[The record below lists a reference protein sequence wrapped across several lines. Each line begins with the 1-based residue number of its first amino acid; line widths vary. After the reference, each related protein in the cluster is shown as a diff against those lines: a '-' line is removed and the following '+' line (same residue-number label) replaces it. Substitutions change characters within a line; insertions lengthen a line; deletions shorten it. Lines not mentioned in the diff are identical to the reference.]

1 MIGASFGSFLNVVIY
16 RVPLGK
22 SVVQPRSQ
30 CPKCEKPIY
39 WYENIPIFS
48 WIFLRA
54 KCSKCKTKISA
65 EYPLIEFIC
74 GAATLFFFRDIFAFD
89 QIHFAFFKSTV
100 FYIFVAHFVI
110 DLRHKLLPDSLN
122 IYLGLLLLANAFV
135 QFNYMH
141 IGLGFLIGGGFP
153 FLITWLFYKLRG
165 QVGLG
170 GGDIKLYA
178 VLGLYLGPLDIMLT
192 IFLSCFL
199 GAFVGV
205 FMILLKLLDRK
216 NPIPFGPF
224 ILIVAFVQI
233 FFPELFNQLKNLIL

>member
-22 SVVQPRSQ
+22 SVVKPRSQ

-39 WYENIPIFS
+39 WYENIPIIS
-48 WIFLRA
+48 WIFLKA
-54 KCSKCKTKISA
+54 KCSNCKTRISA
-65 EYPLIEFIC
+65 EYPIVEALC
-74 GAATLFFFRDIFAFD
+74 GAVTLFFFQDFFILD
-89 QIHFAFFKSTV
+89 QIHFAFFKTTI
-100 FYIFVAHFVI
+100 FYIFLAHFVI
-110 DLRHKLLPDSLN
+110 DLRHKILPDSLN
-122 IYLGLLLLANAFV
+122 IYLGALLLAYAFV

-153 FLITWLFYKLRG
+153 FLITWLFYKIRG
-165 QVGLG
+165 QIGLG

-199 GAFVGV
+199 GAIVGV
-205 FMILLKLLDRK
+205 FLIAFRFLDRK

-224 ILIVAFVQI
+224 ILIVATVQI
-233 FFPELFNQLKNLIL
+233 FFPDLFNQVKNLIL